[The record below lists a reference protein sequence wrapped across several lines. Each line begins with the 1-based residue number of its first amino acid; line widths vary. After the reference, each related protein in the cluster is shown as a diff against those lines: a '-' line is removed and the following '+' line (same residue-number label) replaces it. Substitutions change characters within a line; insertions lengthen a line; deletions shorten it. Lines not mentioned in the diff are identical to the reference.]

1 MTEKEA
7 FEIAKR
13 NGYGSEVMEAILDG
27 STPEEALDYYDLLP
41 DYHDLTEAE
50 VPELMTDEEV
60 DVILDQ
66 DFLFNNTQRRV

>member
-41 DYHDLTEAE
+41 DYYDLTEAE